1 MGILTLMMMFFLSL
15 FGLVASGMLL
25 QKYRD
30 DSDTQSTGYKYTI
43 FSLVFFIVAVLG
55 TIIFGA
61 FSMNSG
67 SRGVVV
73 AAAPQGAMP
82 QAVNARG
89 LPVAAVAPAKNIGKV
104 TAQLI

>member
-1 MGILTLMMMFFLSL
+1 MGLLSLMMMFFLSL

-30 DSDTQSTGYKYTI
+30 DKDTTSTGYKYTI

-55 TIIFGA
+55 TIGYGA

-67 SRGVVV
+67 PKVPVVT
-73 AAAPQGAMP
+73 
-82 QAVNARG
+82 QAQVVGPATV
-89 LPVAAVAPAKNIGKV
+89 PVAPRTGVLTKLSNLNQK
-104 TAQLI
+104 LS

>member
-55 TIIFGA
+55 TIGYGA

-67 SRGVVV
+67 SRGVV
-73 AAAPQGAMP
+73 AAPQGAMP
-82 QAVNARG
+82 QVVNARG

-104 TAQLI
+104 TAQLL